1 MKLLRRTA
9 DIFGKTVTLGGYI
22 SGWLVFLMMLLTVF
36 EVFMRYVV
44 HRPPLIADEFSAY
57 MLVAVSFIGM
67 AYTWK
72 IGGHVR
78 ITALV
83 DRIPAKAARWLR
95 LVMLFLALVF
105 SAIMVKVS
113 ISYMFYSFKIHM
125 TSATWLRVP
134 QQGPQMTLPIGFTL
148 LCLWLIVEII
158 RGIGDLRSAPGAGEE
173 QP

>member
-1 MKLLRRTA
+1 MKRFSRVIEIIA
-9 DIFGKTVTLGGYI
+9 NIGGYI

-44 HRPPLIADEFSAY
+44 HRPLLIADEFSAY
-57 MLVAVSFIGM
+57 MLVAVAFIGM

-83 DRIPAKAARWLR
+83 DRIPTRTASWLR
-95 LVMLFLALVF
+95 LAMLFWALVF
-105 SAIMVKVS
+105 SAIMVRVS
-113 ISYMFYSFKIHM
+113 ISYMVYSFKIHM
-125 TSATWLRVP
+125 TSPTWLRVP

-148 LCLWLIVEII
+148 LCLWLIVEIARAI
-158 RGIGDLRSAPGAGEE
+158 VALRSVPDTREG
-173 QP
+173 QS